1 MADYDDKNEGYEAEK
16 VDDGGTRGL
25 DDIGLY
31 NRLRGFF
38 RQDSEHT
45 QQWRVE
51 AKENFGFVAGDQWSK
66 ADKAYLDEQQRVP
79 IVFNR
84 VIAIIKAVCGL
95 EINSRHETV
104 YLPRGTNAGE
114 VKVNEILSAAGQWM
128 ADGCDAEDEQSSAF
142 QDAVICGMG
151 WTEARIDY
159 DLEPDGMYV
168 EDKIDP
174 LEMYWDRAARK
185 KNLVDAR
192 RVFRVRKLSMSEA
205 KDMFPDEDEECLDAP
220 WAIGGTEGGEPKPIE
235 QRRRKLDTVEGGD
248 ESDDVHIVH
257 AQWYEKVPY
266 WRVSNPANPGAVEE
280 VEDDEYKML
289 VKAAAEQGV
298 QLTAVK
304 QMKRVYKQAFL
315 GSKILGEVM
324 ESPAGDR
331 FSWSCITGELDRN
344 KGTWFGLVQVM
355 KDPQRMAN
363 RFMSSI
369 MHILATTAKGGI
381 IAEDDAFKDMRAAQ
395 DTYAKPD
402 AITWAA
408 KGAIQ
413 KNKIMQKPGGGMT
426 AGYTQLL
433 EFSISS
439 IRDASGVNLEL
450 LGMRDANQPGVLEAQ
465 RKQAGMTIL
474 ATLFDSL
481 RRFRKQVG
489 RVRLH
494 YIQNYLSDGRLI
506 RIAKE
511 DGTTEAIPLIRNDAA
526 GQYEVIVEDAPTSP
540 NSKEQTWAT
549 IQQVLP
555 AFKELLT
562 PEAVITVLEY
572 SPLPSKL
579 VGAFKEMASKPNP
592 EAEMAKQIAQAV
604 EQVKIDRDKA
614 AAEKDRATAEKTRL
628 DGVIELAT
636 AGVQA
641 AQLGLLGAHENIMSP
656 EPWSMPAVMNIEDWQ
671 PPEANGAMPP
681 MAPMMP
687 QVPRGPA
694 RPMPMMAEDVEPM
707 PPQMPGM
714 PQ

>member
-1 MADYDDKNEGYEAEK
+1 
-16 VDDGGTRGL
+16 
-25 DDIGLY
+25 
-31 NRLRGFF
+31 
-38 RQDSEHT
+38 
-45 QQWRVE
+45 
-51 AKENFGFVAGDQWSK
+51 
-66 ADKAYLDEQQRVP
+66 
-79 IVFNR
+79 
-84 VIAIIKAVCGL
+84 
-95 EINSRHETV
+95 
-104 YLPRGTNAGE
+104 
-114 VKVNEILSAAGQWM
+114 
-128 ADGCDAEDEQSSAF
+128 
-142 QDAVICGMG
+142 
-151 WTEARIDY
+151 
-159 DLEPDGMYV
+159 
-168 EDKIDP
+168 
-174 LEMYWDRAARK
+174 
-185 KNLVDAR
+185 
-192 RVFRVRKLSMSEA
+192 
-205 KDMFPDEDEECLDAP
+205 
-220 WAIGGTEGGEPKPIE
+220 
-235 QRRRKLDTVEGGD
+235 
-248 ESDDVHIVH
+248 
-257 AQWYEKVPY
+257 VPY

-280 VEDDEYKML
+280 VADDEYKML

-344 KGTWFGLVQVM
+344 KGTWFGLVRVM

-381 IAEDDAFKDMRAAQ
+381 LAESGAFKDERAAQ

-402 AITWAA
+402 AITWTA
-408 KGAIQ
+408 KDAI
-413 KNKIMQKPGGGMT
+413 KNGRIMQKPGGGMT

-465 RKQAGMTIL
+465 RKQAGLTIL

-511 DGTTEAIPLIRNDAA
+511 DGTTEAIPLMRDAAA

-540 NSKEQTWAT
+540 NSKEQTWTT
-549 IQQVLP
+549 IQQILP

-614 AAEKDRATAEKTRL
+614 AAEKDRAAAESTRVSSII
-628 DGVIELAT
+628 DLAT

-641 AQLGLLGAHENIMSP
+641 AQMGLLGAHENIMSP
-656 EPWSMPAVMNIEDWQ
+656 EPWAMPTINDPYLIEPQ
-671 PPEANGAMPP
+671 QSNGAMPP

-687 QVPRGPA
+687 QVPRGPQ
-694 RPMPMMAEDVEPM
+694 RPLPMAEDAELM
-707 PPQMPGM
+707 PPPMPGM

>member
-1 MADYDDKNEGYEAEK
+1 VADELNGNEVEQ
-16 VDDGGTRGL
+16 DNDGGTRGL
-25 DDIGLY
+25 DNIELY
-31 NRLRGFF
+31 NRLKGFF
-38 RQDSEHT
+38 QVDSEHSR
-45 QQWRVE
+45 QWRSE
-51 AKENFGFVAGDQWSK
+51 AKEDFAFVAGDQWSK
-66 ADKAYLDEQQRVP
+66 SDKAKLEEQDRVP
-79 IVFNR
+79 ITFNR
-84 VIAIIKAVCGL
+84 CIAIIKAVCGL

-128 ADGCDAEDEQSSAF
+128 ADGCDAEDEQSTAF
-142 QDAVICGMG
+142 QDAAICGMG

-159 DLEPDGMYV
+159 DVEADGMYV
-168 EDKIDP
+168 EEQVDA
-174 LEMYWDRAARK
+174 LEMYWDKSARK
-185 KNLVDAR
+185 KNIVDAR
-192 RVFRVRKLSMSEA
+192 RLFRVRKMSLAEA
-205 KDMFPDEDEECLDAP
+205 RDMFPDEMPEDLDAP
-220 WAIGGTEGGEPKPIE
+220 WAIGGEDGKEPKPIE
-235 QRRRKLDTVEGGD
+235 QRRRKLDPAEGTD
-248 ESDDVHIVH
+248 QSEDVHIVH

-280 VEDDEYKML
+280 VSGDEYKML
-289 VKAAAEQGV
+289 AEAAAAQGV

-315 GSKILGEVM
+315 GSKILGDVM

-344 KGTWFGLVQVM
+344 KGTWFGLVRVM
-355 KDPQRMAN
+355 KDPQRWAN
-363 RFMSSI
+363 KWLSQTL
-369 MHILATTAKGGI
+369 HILNTTAKGGV
-381 IAEDDAFKDMRAAQ
+381 IAEEGAFKDMRAAQ
-395 DTYAKPD
+395 DTYAQPD

-408 KGAIQ
+408 KDAIR
-413 KNKIMQKPGGGMT
+413 NNRIMQKPGQGLP
-426 AGYTQLL
+426 AGYINLL
-433 EFSISS
+433 EFAISS

-506 RIAKE
+506 RIAKD
-511 DGTTEAIPLIRNDAA
+511 DGTTQAIPLIRDDAA

-579 VGAFKEMASKPNP
+579 VGAFKEMAARPNP
-592 EAEMAKQIAQAV
+592 EAEMAKQIAAAV
-604 EQVKIDRDKA
+604 EQVKMDRDKA
-614 AAEKDRATAEKTRL
+614 AAEKDRAAAESTR
-628 DGVIELAT
+628 VSSIIELAT

-641 AQLGLLGAHENIMSP
+641 AQMGLLGATDNIMSP
-656 EPWSMPAVMNIEDWQ
+656 EPW
-671 PPEANGAMPP
+671 AMPKMLDAYAIEPELSNGP
-681 MAPMMP
+681 MAPMTPQMP

-694 RPMPMMAEDVEPM
+694 RPLPMMAEDVEPM
-707 PPQMPGM
+707 PPPLPGM